1 MKPKLPY
8 LTALFALTSCSFMP
22 SSPSASS
29 SPSKEQSTSTSSSIP
44 SGTSDGTSMS
54 SVSEETVSSSLTSS
68 TEETQ
73 DPTLSLPM
81 GEFGRVTIE
90 KHQYATINYHILV
103 PYQGNRY
110 AFPKPILT
118 NYTGNYSFLYS
129 DSETILFT
137 EEDGN
142 LFIEVKYDFGGF
154 FNMAAVDEQGTAICQ
169 IRLQAET
176 TQTGPSELRVE
187 TRDGDNIKPGST
199 ITLSPNG
206 SLLFRGKFNNAIH
219 ADIFTVENDSIIQ
232 LSNTPYF
239 ATAKALSLGETKI
252 TAAYSEADATG
263 ASYDYSFE
271 FTIKVEKVSNL
282 TSIALPGEEVY
293 LFDNRIVYNCEFTA
307 TFSDGST
314 SIITEAELS
323 SKIEDDK
330 AVFSYIHND
339 ITKKVSYPYKRVSGE
354 SYNPTSLKY
363 NFFDAWSNIGT
374 GIDCLPS
381 SGNINFLVIPV
392 WFTNSGNYFNES
404 KKNEICDDI
413 QELLF
418 GSHEGFE
425 TLKSFYEKE
434 SGGDLSLNGT
444 IAPWY
449 EDNQSS
455 TFYNDQITT
464 DVHNLGQRAVEDYF
478 KKHTEDS
485 LSNYDMD
492 KDGKVDGLIL
502 MYGANFYGTSISAN
516 DSNAFASRFYDHG
529 VGSHPVI
536 NAMCFCPIGGMYGF
550 SSADTTK
557 QRESDDLSKEHPA
570 KFANGATTAIH
581 EVGHMFGARD
591 LYTRA
596 AHSAMNTSG
605 QKYEPAG
612 RFSMQDNS
620 VGSHDP
626 LQTYLYGWGKPM
638 VFDAKKYEI
647 GASIDV
653 YLEDFQSAQSTIL
666 LTPDWN
672 ATDSPFD
679 EYLLLEL
686 FSPTGLNEYHA
697 KEKTSV
703 YDASG
708 NGIRLW
714 HSDAAMQRKNNGQR
728 ISAIDNGSLT
738 FLADNHDVG
747 DNRFYFNRFIRN
759 DVTDTYETSSK
770 FTPETL
776 FHGGDRF
783 SMDTYHKQFLD
794 EKGLLDS
801 GKKLGWEFEV
811 TSIFHNGEGKYAG
824 TVRLTRV
831 DDTLTEFESS
841 ISFPG
846 SALPSGED
854 IDATEYFQLPVSDM
868 TLQLHQNDADE
879 AIVTS
884 WMSPDYLLHL
894 PSATNQNG
902 ASMDITLLPKDGYNV
917 TIKRIVLYYESSTSV
932 TARGVPTVIVG
943 DNVIKGTVFPSTPDL
958 GPEDPLYMSESY
970 EYSINASGLTIQNR
984 DEHTIYVTA
993 LRIEYSIAKAQ

>member
-1 MKPKLPY
+1 MKSKLSY
-8 LTALFALTSCSFMP
+8 LAALFALTSCSLLP
-22 SSPSASS
+22 SSPSAS
-29 SPSKEQSTSTSSSIP
+29 KEQSTSASSSIQ
-44 SGTSDGTSMS
+44 S
-54 SVSEETVSSSLTSS
+54 SSSEETSLSSASEETASSSQTSS

-73 DPTLSLPM
+73 DPKLSLPL

-90 KHQYATINYHILV
+90 KHQYATVNYHILV

-110 AFPKPILT
+110 VFPKPTLK
-118 NYTGNYSFLYS
+118 NYTGKYTFLYS
-129 DSETILFT
+129 DSDTILFT
-137 EEDGN
+137 EKDGN
-142 LFIEVKYDFGGF
+142 LFLEVKYDFGGF
-154 FNMAAVDEQGTAICQ
+154 FNMSAVDEQGATICQ

-187 TRDGDNIKPGST
+187 TKDGDLIKLGST
-199 ITLSPNG
+199 ITLSPNERL
-206 SLLFRGKFNNAIH
+206 SFRGKFNNANH
-219 ADIFTVENDSIIQ
+219 ADIFTVEDDSVIQ
-232 LSNTPYF
+232 LSNNAYF
-239 ATAKALSLGETKI
+239 ATAKALALGETKI
-252 TAAYSEADATG
+252 TAAYSETDATG
-263 ASYDYSFE
+263 TSYDYSHE
-271 FTIKVEKVSNL
+271 FTIKVEKACNL

-293 LFDNRIVYNCEFTA
+293 SFNDRIVYNGDFTA

-314 SIITEAELS
+314 SIIAEEELS
-323 SKIEDDK
+323 SKLEEDK
-330 AVFSYIHND
+330 ALFTYVHNGV
-339 ITKKVSYPYKRVSGE
+339 TKEVSYPYKRVTGE
-354 SYNPTSLKY
+354 SYDPTPLKY
-363 NFFDAWSNIGT
+363 DFFDAWSNIGT

-381 SGNINFLVIPV
+381 KGNINFLVIPV
-392 WFTNSGNYFNES
+392 WFTNSNNYFNES
-404 KKNEICDDI
+404 KKSEICADI

-425 TLKSFYEKE
+425 TLKSYYEKE
-434 SGGDLSLNGT
+434 SGDALSLNGT
-444 IAPWY
+444 VAPWY
-449 EDNQSS
+449 DDIQSS
-455 TFYNDQITT
+455 TVYNDQITT

-478 KKHTEDS
+478 EKHTEDS

-502 MYGANFYGTSISAN
+502 MYGANFYGTSMAAN
-516 DSNAFASRFYDHG
+516 DSNAFASKFYDHG
-529 VGSHPVI
+529 AGSNPVI
-536 NAMCFCPIGGMYGF
+536 NAMCFCPIGDMYGF
-550 SSADTTK
+550 SGSDTAK
-557 QRESDDLSKEHPA
+557 QRESEDLSKEYPA
-570 KFANGATTAIH
+570 KFANGATTIIH

-591 LYTRA
+591 LYTRT
-596 AHSAMNTSG
+596 AHSAMNLDG

-620 VGSHDP
+620 RGSHDP
-626 LQTYLYGWGKPM
+626 LQTNLYGWGKPM

-647 GASIDV
+647 GTSIDV
-653 YLEDFQSAQSTIL
+653 YLEDFQSAHNTIL

-714 HSDAAMQRKNNGQR
+714 HSDAAMQRNNNGQR
-728 ISAIDNGSLT
+728 VSAIDNGSLT

-759 DVTDTYETSSK
+759 DVTDTYETSTK
-770 FTPETL
+770 FTPKML
-776 FHGGDRF
+776 FHGGDKF
-783 SMDTYHKQFLD
+783 SMEAYHKQFLD

-811 TSIFHNGEGKYAG
+811 TSVFHNGEGKYAG

-831 DDTLTEFESS
+831 EDTLTEFESS
-841 ISFPG
+841 LSFPG

-854 IDATEYFQLPVSDM
+854 IDATEYFKLPASDM
-868 TLQLHQNDADE
+868 TLQLHQNGAGE

-894 PSATNQNG
+894 PSATNNNG
-902 ASMDITLLPKDGYNV
+902 ASMDVALLPKEGYNV
-917 TIKRIVLYYESSTSV
+917 TIKRIILYYESSTSV
-932 TARGVPTVIVG
+932 TSRGVPTVTVNG
-943 DNVIKGTVFPSTPDL
+943 EVIKGTVFPRTPGL
-958 GPEDPLYMSESY
+958 GPQDPLYMSQAY
-970 EYSINASGLTIQNR
+970 EYCINASSLTIQNR
-984 DEHTIYVTA
+984 DAYTLYVTA
-993 LRIEYSIAKAQ
+993 LRIEYSITQIQ

>member
-1 MKPKLPY
+1 M
-8 LTALFALTSCSFMP
+8 
-22 SSPSASS
+22 SSASEETASS
-29 SPSKEQSTSTSSSIP
+29 SQTSSA
-44 SGTSDGTSMS
+44 
-54 SVSEETVSSSLTSS
+54 
-68 TEETQ
+68 EETQ
-73 DPTLSLPM
+73 DPKLSLPL

-90 KHQYATINYHILV
+90 KHQYATVNYHILV

-110 AFPKPILT
+110 AFPKPTLE
-118 NYTGNYSFLYS
+118 NYTGKYTFLYS
-129 DSETILFT
+129 DSDTILFT
-137 EEDGN
+137 EEDGS
-142 LFIEVKYDFGGF
+142 LFLEVKYDFGGF
-154 FNMAAVDEQGTAICQ
+154 FNMSAVDEQGATICQ

-187 TRDGDNIKPGST
+187 TRDGDLIKLGST
-199 ITLSPNG
+199 ITLSPNERL
-206 SLLFRGKFNNAIH
+206 SFRGKFNNANH
-219 ADIFTVENDSIIQ
+219 ADIFTVEDDSVIQ
-232 LSNTPYF
+232 LSSNAYF
-239 ATAKALSLGETKI
+239 ATAKALVVGETKI
-252 TAAYSEADATG
+252 TAAYSEEDATG
-263 ASYDYSFE
+263 TSYDYSHE
-271 FTIKVEKVSNL
+271 FTIKVEKARNL

-293 LFDNRIVYNCEFTA
+293 SFNDRIVYNGDFTA

-314 SIITEAELS
+314 SIIAEEELS
-323 SKIEDDK
+323 SNIEGDK
-330 AVFSYIHND
+330 ALFTYVHNGV
-339 ITKKVSYPYKRVSGE
+339 TKEVSYPYKRVTGE
-354 SYNPTSLKY
+354 SYDPTPLKY
-363 NFFDAWSNIGT
+363 DFFDAWSNTGT

-381 SGNINFLVIPV
+381 RGNINFLVIPV
-392 WFTNSGNYFNES
+392 WFTNSNNYFNES
-404 KKNEICDDI
+404 KKSEICADI

-425 TLKSFYEKE
+425 TLKSYYEKE
-434 SGGDLSLNGT
+434 SGAALSLNGT
-444 IAPWY
+444 VAPWY
-449 EDNQSS
+449 EDIQSS
-455 TFYNDQITT
+455 TAYNDQITT

-478 KKHTEDS
+478 EKHTEDS

-502 MYGANFYGTSISAN
+502 MYGANFYGTSMAAN
-516 DSNAFASRFYDHG
+516 DSNAFASKFYDHG
-529 VGSHPVI
+529 AGSNPII
-536 NAMCFCPIGGMYGF
+536 NTMCFCPIGGMYGF
-550 SSADTTK
+550 SGSDTAK
-557 QRESDDLSKEHPA
+557 QRESEDLSKEYPA
-570 KFANGATTAIH
+570 KFANGATTVIH

-591 LYTRA
+591 LYTRT
-596 AHSAMNTSG
+596 AHSAMNLDG

-626 LQTYLYGWGKPM
+626 LQTNLYGWGKPM

-647 GASIDV
+647 GTSIDV
-653 YLEDFQSAQSTIL
+653 YLEDFQSAHNTIL

-714 HSDAAMQRKNNGQR
+714 HSDAAMQRNNNGQR
-728 ISAIDNGSLT
+728 VSAIDNGSLT

-759 DVTDTYETSSK
+759 DVTDTYEASSK
-770 FTPETL
+770 FTPKTL
-776 FHGGDRF
+776 FHGGDKF
-783 SMDTYHKQFLD
+783 SMDAYHKQFLD

-811 TSIFHNGEGKYAG
+811 TSVFHNGEGKYAG

-831 DDTLTEFESS
+831 EDTLTEFESS
-841 ISFPG
+841 LSFPG

-854 IDATEYFQLPVSDM
+854 IDATEYFKLPASDM
-868 TLQLHQNDADE
+868 TLQLHQNDAGE

-902 ASMDITLLPKDGYNV
+902 ASMDITLLPKDGYSV
-917 TIKRIVLYYESSTSV
+917 TIKRIILYYESSTNV
-932 TARGVPTVIVG
+932 TSRGVPTVTVDG
-943 DNVIKGTVFPSTPDL
+943 EVIKGAAFPRTPDL
-958 GPEDPLYMSESY
+958 GPQDPLYMSEAY
-970 EYSINASGLTIQNR
+970 EYCINASSLTIQNR
-984 DEHTIYVTA
+984 DAYTLYVTA
-993 LRIEYSIAKAQ
+993 LRIEYSITQIQ